1 MVLSSLTPRCF
12 PNLYKLTLVNII
24 LNRITL
30 NTELAGL
37 EKAALLESPVLK
49 KAVLAQLE
57 EKAKEYKLS
66 GIERVRKVHITPHAF
81 TVQNDTVT
89 PTFKL
94 KRFNA
99 KRFFLEHIQEMY
111 SEGI

>member
-1 MVLSSLTPRCF
+1 
-12 PNLYKLTLVNII
+12 
-24 LNRITL
+24 
-30 NTELAGL
+30 LAAL
-37 EKAALLESPVLK
+37 DKKALLESPVLK

-57 EKAKEYKLS
+57 EKAKEYRLS
-66 GIERVRKVHITPHAF
+66 GIERIKKVHVTPHGF
-81 TVQNDTVT
+81 STQNDIVT

-99 KRFFLEHIQEMY
+99 KKFFLEHIEEMY

>member
-1 MVLSSLTPRCF
+1 M
-12 PNLYKLTLVNII
+12 
-24 LNRITL
+24 
-30 NTELAGL
+30 AGL
-37 EKAALLESPVLK
+37 DKKALLDSPVLK
-49 KAVLAQLE
+49 KAVLAQME

-81 TVQNDTVT
+81 TAQNDIVT

-99 KRFFLEHIQEMY
+99 KKFFLEHIEEMY

>member
-1 MVLSSLTPRCF
+1 
-12 PNLYKLTLVNII
+12 
-24 LNRITL
+24 
-30 NTELAGL
+30 
-37 EKAALLESPVLK
+37 
-49 KAVLAQLE
+49 
-57 EKAKEYKLS
+57 
-66 GIERVRKVHITPHAF
+66 
-81 TVQNDTVT
+81 VT

>member
-1 MVLSSLTPRCF
+1 
-12 PNLYKLTLVNII
+12 
-24 LNRITL
+24 
-30 NTELAGL
+30 LAGL
-37 EKAALLESPVLK
+37 DKKALLESPILK
-49 KAVLAQLE
+49 KAILAQME

-66 GIERVRKVHITPHAF
+66 GIERVKKVHITPHAF
-81 TVQNDTVT
+81 SVQNDIVT

-99 KRFFLEHIQEMY
+99 KKFFLEHIEEMY

>member
-1 MVLSSLTPRCF
+1 LS
-12 PNLYKLTLVNII
+12 KQTLVNII